1 MEKEPTPMGE
11 PINEA
16 DRPKN
21 FAEAQE
27 DFDQA
32 RVEAEK
38 LETENPN

>member
-1 MEKEPTPMGE
+1 MEKEPIPMSE
-11 PINEA
+11 PSNEA

-21 FAEAQE
+21 FAETQA
-27 DFDQA
+27 DFDQS